1 MEEKIT
7 TRRKVLIGMTSAVG
21 AVGASFAVVPFVAS
35 WNPSAKAKAVGG
47 PVKVDVS
54 KMQVGQK
61 IQVSW
66 RKQPVFV
73 IRHSKAALDSLSKVE
88 SKLDDPKSLK
98 IEEPYRDVNPTR
110 STSDE
115 YTVIAGVC
123 THLGCAPKYY
133 PEIESQPWDE
143 SWVGGFFCPCHG
155 SMFDI
160 VGRVFKGVPAPTN
173 LKVPPHYFDG
183 SILTIGEER
192 GTA

>member
-1 MEEKIT
+1 
-7 TRRKVLIGMTSAVG
+7 MTSAVG

-61 IQVSW
+61 IQVAW

-73 IRHSKAALDSLSKVE
+73 IRHSKEALDSLSKVE
-88 SKLDDPKSLK
+88 SKLDDPSSLK

-110 STSDE
+110 STSNE

-123 THLGCAPKYY
+123 THPRCRPGRPARPGTRRFRSPCARAR
-133 PEIESQPWDE
+133 E
-143 SWVGGFFCPCHG
+143 GGVC
-155 SMFDI
+155 
-160 VGRVFKGVPAPTN
+160 
-173 LKVPPHYFDG
+173 
-183 SILTIGEER
+183 
-192 GTA
+192 

>member
-21 AVGASFAVVPFVAS
+21 AVGASFAAVPFIAS

-54 KMQVGQK
+54 KMQIGQK

-73 IRHSKAALDSLSKVE
+73 IRHSREALENLSKVE
-88 SKLDDPKSLK
+88 SKLDDPSSLK
-98 IEEPYRDVNPTR
+98 IDEPYRDVNPTR
-110 STSDE
+110 STSQE

-123 THLGCAPKYY
+123 THLGCAPKNK
-133 PEIESQPWDE
+133 PEMETQPCEE
-143 SWVGGFFCPCHG
+143 SWV
-155 SMFDI
+155 
-160 VGRVFKGVPAPTN
+160 
-173 LKVPPHYFDG
+173 
-183 SILTIGEER
+183 
-192 GTA
+192 